1 MKRLSYF
8 VILFLYFTLSL
19 YAADEAFLNKR
30 EKAYMNE
37 HTIMN
42 VYIEPDVYF
51 YSYTYDNYLNGY
63 AIKYLRLWAR
73 KLDISLNFVTDIS
86 RQEAKKRL
94 SEGTLDI
101 ALFPVFDNIDDGLQL
116 SQFPVGIL
124 RPALLIPKIYQLPP
138 SLDSMEKL
146 RITTVKG
153 DGFLPII
160 KAKYPDA
167 DVLIADSI
175 DEAVSKVQQQEVDV
189 AIGLHE
195 IFSSHLEYKMLSSL
209 ESIPLR
215 NNADF
220 PIVKLFLGTAKENI
234 LLMSIIDKTMAEIDY
249 KGLVFLRNQ
258 FFPTNTFRQTN
269 ITVPLSQEENFFLM
283 GKQLL
288 NVCTIPH
295 SLPYG
300 DISRNQYHGMG
311 ADIVRLLEKS
321 LDIPIQ
327 LIPTDSR
334 EESLQKLLTKKC
346 DFVSLETQTML
357 HNPKIGFTS
366 PLLNVPLVVVTTNDV
381 LHVSDFKTITNRPF
395 VILKDHPMIPALKEA
410 FPSLVLTEVDFELD
424 GLKLV
429 EEGEYYGFITSS
441 FTVSHLFKKH
451 ISDSLKVS
459 AQIPLEMPF
468 GFALLKEN
476 HILWSILEKSSTFVL
491 KNETNHLIKKW
502 VLERSPKGFDYMIIL
517 EFVIVFIIFSAIA
530 FHLYFETTIQ
540 NLRLQEATKSLDTL
554 NHELESRIKEE
565 VEVSREKDMLMYRQ
579 SRFASMGEMIGNIAH
594 QWRQPLMELSALLMG
609 IQASIHFKAT
619 VPKEEVTATIDSS
632 NRVIA
637 FMSHTI
643 DDFRNF
649 FSTHKE
655 LGEFCINDV
664 VSDAVNIINATLLH
678 HQIKLKII
686 THIPNAMAYGLKNE
700 YAQVIIN
707 LISNSKDMLII
718 RNIQEG
724 QIYIDIDETLEY
736 SKVSVIDNA
745 GGIDDADLPKVFEPF
760 FTKKKTNGTGVGL
773 FMCRMII
780 ENNMK
785 GIITAGNVDNGV
797 AFCIMVP
804 KSKKSV

>member
-8 VILFLYFTLSL
+8 VILFCYCTLFL
-19 YAADEAFLNKR
+19 HAADEAFLNKR

-37 HTIMN
+37 HAIMN

-73 KLDISLNFVTDIS
+73 KLDISLNFVTNIS

-101 ALFPVFDNIDDGLQL
+101 ALFPVFDNMDDGLQL

-153 DGFLPII
+153 DAFLPII

-167 DVLIADSI
+167 DVLIADTI

-269 ITVPLSQEENFFLM
+269 ITVPLSQEEKFFLM

-300 DISRNQYHGMG
+300 DISRNRYYGMG

-327 LIPTDSR
+327 LIPTNSR

-357 HNPKIGFTS
+357 HDPKISFTS
-366 PLLNVPLVVVTTNDV
+366 PLLNVPLVVVTTNEV
-381 LHVSDFKTITNRPF
+381 LHVFDFKTIMNRPF
-395 VILKDHPMIPALKEA
+395 VILKDHPMIPSLKEA
-410 FPSLVLTEVDFELD
+410 FPSLLLTEVDFELD

-441 FTVSHLFKKH
+441 FTVSHLFQKH

-476 HILWSILEKSSTFVL
+476 HILWSILEKASTAVL

-619 VPKEEVTATIDSS
+619 VPKDEVTATIDSS

-649 FSTHKE
+649 FSTQKE
-655 LGEFCINDV
+655 LGAFCINDV

-678 HQIKLKII
+678 HHITLKVI
-686 THIPNAMAYGLKNE
+686 THIPNALAYGLKNE

-724 QIYIDIDETLEY
+724 KIYIEIDETAEY
-736 SKVSVIDNA
+736 SKVSVLDNA
-745 GGIDDADLPKVFEPF
+745 GGIEDADLPKIFEPF